1 MVQFITQDFID
12 NINNAI
18 DKTKTSM
25 IEGLKINN
33 LEKNILKDKIENL
46 SLFDIAQ
53 SITDHQFSNGIEL
66 SFPALKPTKKA
77 IASEKD
83 ANDKTPLICN

>member
-1 MVQFITQDFID
+1 MLSIKDLNVS
-12 NINNAI
+12 IN
-18 DKTKTSM
+18 
-25 IEGLKINN
+25 
-33 LEKNILKDKIENL
+33 EKNILKDKIENL

-66 SFPALKPTKKA
+66 SFPALNPTKKA

-83 ANDKTPLICN
+83 ANNKPPLIC